1 MNNTSPPA
9 GHLDRVAVRFP
20 SPGGDQPAYTAIA
33 DVSLTVADGE
43 FLSVVGPTGCGKSTI
58 LNMIAGLLTPSEGSV
73 AIFGETLRS
82 LNRQVGYL
90 FQADAVMPWRDVLR
104 NLVAGLE
111 IRGVPEAERN
121 RLGRDWLSRVGLG
134 GKDYLYPHQL
144 SGGMRRR

>member
-1 MNNTSPPA
+1 MNTVCAPA
-9 GHLDRVAVRFP
+9 VSLDRVAVRFP
-20 SPGGDQPAYTAIA
+20 SRVAGLAAYTAIA

-73 AIFGETLRS
+73 SVFGEPLRS

-104 NLVAGLE
+104 NVVAGLE
-111 IRGVPEAERN
+111 IRGMPEAERT
-121 RLGRDWLSRVGLG
+121 RLGS
-134 GKDYLYPHQL
+134 
-144 SGGMRRR
+144 